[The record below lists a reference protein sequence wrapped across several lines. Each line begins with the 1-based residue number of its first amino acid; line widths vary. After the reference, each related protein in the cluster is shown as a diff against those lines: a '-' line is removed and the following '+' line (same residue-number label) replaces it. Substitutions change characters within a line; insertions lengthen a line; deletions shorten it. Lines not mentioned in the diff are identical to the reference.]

1 MNRYYDENRP
11 RAEIPRTFQPSKAL
25 AAGFIAAAILIVVP
39 RGSPWGGLAFS
50 EPVVMGRH
58 FPGIPLGL
66 IWLTQL
72 GLGVVYGFIIC
83 RIVATYRIRRALVTA
98 ALAGL
103 VLYVVNLA
111 VVSLIWKT
119 ASQYEV
125 SVIVTHLVF
134 ALITAGAYRGLLRR
148 RIVA

>member
-1 MNRYYDENRP
+1 MNRYFDENRP
-11 RAEIPRTFQPSKAL
+11 QAEVPRVFQPGKAL
-25 AAGFIAAAILIVVP
+25 AAGLIAAAILIVVP

-58 FPGIPLGL
+58 FPGVPLGL

-72 GLGVVYGFIIC
+72 GLGIVYGFIIC
-83 RIVATYRIRRALVTA
+83 RLIAAYRIRRALVTS

-111 VVSLIWKT
+111 VVSLIWKS
-119 ASQYEV
+119 APQNEF
-125 SVIVTHLVF
+125 SVVVTHLVF